1 MPDNS
6 KRFKVHEEIRID
18 EDNFTEMRDVTYRT
32 KELALDHL
40 DAWLEHQLQLAE
52 DCDAKC
58 DVLVDD
64 MYDKII
70 DIHFNDTTVRASAY
84 SDPVPV
90 KKSINGNEF
99 LDFRRPWG

>member
-1 MPDNS
+1 MSD
-6 KRFKVHEEIRID
+6 KTLRFKVHEEIRID
-18 EDNFTEMRDVTYRT
+18 EDNFTEMRDVVYRT

-40 DAWLEHQLQLAE
+40 DAWLKHQLQLAE

-64 MYDKII
+64 AYDKII
-70 DIHFNDTTVRASAY
+70 DIRFNDTTVRAYAY

-90 KKSINGNEF
+90 EKGIDGNKF
-99 LDFRRPWG
+99 LDFHRPWG